1 LRTVRAAQPE
11 ATEPED
17 ALEMSK
23 QHLDAFS
30 VATGLF
36 EGICSGERTRNVASI
51 FMNVARD
58 LAGRLL
64 GTASHLVRTRVAI
77 RFARP
82 IQDLIIIYDLAGRG
96 ESFECWTDVDIAR
109 LIVGTA
115 HVLFQV
121 EALKALRN

>member
-36 EGICSGERTRNVASI
+36 EGICSGERTRKIGPDRSTFRSAAIS
-51 FMNVARD
+51 
-58 LAGRLL
+58 LL
-64 GTASHLVRTRVAI
+64 SGGLPGVT
-77 RFARP
+77 
-82 IQDLIIIYDLAGRG
+82 
-96 ESFECWTDVDIAR
+96 
-109 LIVGTA
+109 
-115 HVLFQV
+115 
-121 EALKALRN
+121 